1 MSTAANLRDEGIAR
15 VLSNNIEW
23 KARYKK
29 AVAKLPLGEYTGED
43 VRLAVRKKIGEPS
56 NPNAWGGAFNGMVRG
71 AMPMFVGTKV
81 YRAMTSDRSHARA
94 TRVYKKV
101 R

>member
-1 MSTAANLRDEGIAR
+1 MSAATLRDEGISR

-23 KARYKK
+23 RERYKK

-43 VRLAVRKKIGEPS
+43 VRLAIRRKIGEPS
-56 NPNAWGGAFNGMVRG
+56 NPNAWGGAFNGLVRG
-71 AMPMFVGTKV
+71 AMPMFVGTKE
-81 YRAMTSDRSHARA
+81 YRAMKTDRSHARA